1 MDGPNSEMFQYFKA
15 LLIKGMYELRSHAES
30 LTTLIEVMYKGS
42 RFPCFSG
49 GQASIDALRGRL
61 HCCYSEEQCITEVEN
76 MLYYSMGNWRTA
88 QYDNFQKFTNN
99 IYQ

>member
-1 MDGPNSEMFQYFKA
+1 MDGPNSEMFLYFKA
-15 LLIKGMYELRSHAES
+15 LLIKGMYELRAHAES
-30 LTTLIEVMYKGS
+30 LTTMIEIMFKGS
-42 RFPCFSG
+42 RFSCFAG
-49 GQASIDALRGRL
+49 GEAGIDGLRARF

-76 MLYYSMGNWRTA
+76 MLYYSMSNWRTA